1 MSTFEERLKFT
12 LSDAY
17 EIERELG
24 GGGMSRVFVAT
35 ETSLKRKI
43 VIKVLSPDLT
53 ADVNKGRFRR
63 EIQVAAQL
71 QHPHIVTL
79 LSAGEVDDLLYYT
92 MPFITG
98 ESLKYAL
105 EKYGPLPVVEVVRV
119 LYHVCEALEYAHD
132 AGVVHRDIKPANIL
146 RSGSYSMITDFGV
159 AKALNAA
166 MPNSGM
172 TSTGMAVGTPAY
184 MAPEQLAGDAAADHR
199 IDIYALGLMAY
210 ELLYGKS
217 PFAASTPQR
226 VLAAVLTQEPTP
238 LIEARPDG
246 PAALSEL
253 VMRCLSKEPE
263 NRPAN
268 AREVLDSLDMFS
280 TASGEIRTMEHRVPR
295 SQRITPNSVPR
306 TTPTG
311 MPITTETPLTVTPSS
326 TTVPISAEQTAA
338 GQPRTPTPQE
348 ELLSLES
355 AHAPSY
361 VHDAGYIAPKKSRSK
376 YFVPIVGVLVL
387 AAAGA
392 FFMSQGDSTTAA
404 TDTTGIPKDGDL
416 ITDTAAMQ
424 AALPAA
430 VDSTAVAAAPIIDS
444 TAIKDSIRKARREA
458 AAKRAALDSLKKA
471 SQPAAEA
478 PGREVAVVR
487 ARVAA
492 QAMLSDAAGRK
503 AFMEGA
509 THKGGV
515 LGTQRKGDLQT
526 QIDALTP
533 FLSRAGMSYD
543 QFKSLVRESGI
554 NLFDQFGRMLPSA
567 MEQFASNH

>member
-1 MSTFEERLKFT
+1 
-12 LSDAY
+12 
-17 EIERELG
+17 
-24 GGGMSRVFVAT
+24 
-35 ETSLKRKI
+35 
-43 VIKVLSPDLT
+43 
-53 ADVNKGRFRR
+53 
-63 EIQVAAQL
+63 
-71 QHPHIVTL
+71 
-79 LSAGEVDDLLYYT
+79 
-92 MPFITG
+92 
-98 ESLKYAL
+98 
-105 EKYGPLPVVEVVRV
+105 VEVVRV

-184 MAPEQLAGDAAADHR
+184 MAPEQLAGDATADHR

-238 LIEARPDG
+238 LIEARPDV